1 MAAVHFVQ
9 HSQLSSA
16 TTERSCLRLGAEKLL
31 LAVRGRRLSFDKHAC
46 VNAVLCAS
54 KHRSVLVARLK
65 GNVNL
70 RTMWFLAQAVL
81 VRPFLCMSRVYVST
95 GNNAGLLF

>member
-65 GNVNL
+65 GNVNV
-70 RTMWFLAQAVL
+70 RTMCMVSSPNGFSS
-81 VRPFLCMSRVYVST
+81 PFSLYEPC
-95 GNNAGLLF
+95 LHFDW